1 MDTRDQR
8 LFLAVCSTR
17 NFSRAA
23 EDLHLSVSTV
33 SRGVQR
39 LEDEFGCRLFER
51 DRRGLRPTAA
61 GLTLRDH
68 AQRALA
74 DWRALRRELAGD
86 SDLAGEISLFCSVT
100 ASYSV
105 LSPVL
110 GRFRA
115 AHPRV
120 EIMLHTGD
128 QADGIARVSAGRDD
142 LAVTLRPPRL
152 PRAVDF
158 LPLARTSL
166 RLCIPAAD
174 CAVRRALGAQA
185 EPKGHCDWSA
195 VPFIVPERGLTK
207 RLIDRWFAAQGIRR
221 PRIYAQVAGHEAIV
235 AMVALGLGAGFA
247 PELVIRSGGLADGV
261 ELLAP
266 PEPPP
271 ELVIGLAARAGRRR
285 EAAVGALWDVAAGTY
300 PGPI

>member
-1 MDTRDQR
+1 MPPGPRPGW
-8 LFLAVCSTR
+8 SGG
-17 NFSRAA
+17 RAPLEA
-23 EDLHLSVSTV
+23 
-33 SRGVQR
+33 RAGVPP
-39 LEDEFGCRLFER
+39 
-51 DRRGLRPTAA
+51 RP
-61 GLTLRDH
+61 
-68 AQRALA
+68 
-74 DWRALRRELAGD
+74 
-86 SDLAGEISLFCSVT
+86 
-100 ASYSV
+100 AS
-105 LSPVL
+105 
-110 GRFRA
+110 
-115 AHPRV
+115 
-120 EIMLHTGD
+120 
-128 QADGIARVSAGRDD
+128 
-142 LAVTLRPPRL
+142 PPRL

-271 ELVIGLAARAGRRR
+271 ELVIGRAARAGHCIH
-285 EAAVGALWDVAAGTY
+285 
-300 PGPI
+300 PG